1 MSAPDHRH
9 DLETALIK
17 IGGVVDVLFSLGN
30 LNSDDHLVKTVAYLS
45 NVLDDHKEAA
55 ERAFCKIYRLND
67 GGAK

>member
-17 IGGVVDVLFSLGN
+17 IGGVADVLFSLGH
-30 LNSDDHLVKTVAYLS
+30 LNADDHLVTTAAYLS
-45 NVLDDHKEAA
+45 NVLKDHQEAA
-55 ERAFCKIYRLND
+55 YRAFCKIYRLEE